1 MHQPNPDEAL
11 AAEIEQLC
19 IKYNLESGMVAVSKD
34 THFLIITCNMTPKIM
49 RVLGHTLLE
58 STVAPN
64 TTLN

>member
-19 IKYNLESGMVAVSKD
+19 IKYGLDSGMVAVSKS
-34 THFLIITCNMTPKIM
+34 THFLIITCNMSPKVM

-58 STVAPN
+58 NTVPTN
-64 TTLN
+64 TTVN